1 LAEEGGLDHRN
12 PSLSFRRYGLNAPPH
27 VHDDHDQSVLPRRGV
42 MDMEVEGRGGRVSA
56 AGAILAPAG
65 ARHACAADGDNL
77 FVVVDIP
84 PALSTPYGAL
94 RDRVFLTIDAP
105 VRGLLDYLAG
115 EAAGPIDEGV
125 AALWTPLLLRAL
137 SRGAPSLD
145 PRLARAVGLIE
156 ARHHQ
161 PLSVADLAREAGMS
175 QSRFF
180 AAFGAA
186 LGQSPHTYLA
196 DARLR
201 AAQRLLDGTA
211 LSVAEIAVRTG
222 HGDQSALTRR
232 MRAALGV
239 TPQAYR
245 VEKRRIAGL
254 AGTPSTET
262 KLRWRSLLKP
272 NA

>member
-1 LAEEGGLDHRN
+1 MDQQN

-27 VHDDHDQSVLPRRGV
+27 VHDDHDQIVLPRRGV
-42 MDMEVEGRGGRVSA
+42 MEMEVEGRGGRVSA

-84 PALSTPYGAL
+84 PALSAPYGFL
-94 RDRVFLTIDAP
+94 RDRVFLNVDAP

-115 EAAGPIDEGV
+115 ETAGPIEDGV
-125 AALWTPLLLRAL
+125 ALLWTPLLLRAL

-145 PRLARAVGLIE
+145 PRLARAVSLIE
-156 ARHHQ
+156 ARYHQ
-161 PLSVADLAREAGMS
+161 PLSVTDLAREAGMS

-186 LGQSPHTYLA
+186 LGQSPHAYLA

-211 LSVAEIAVRTG
+211 LSVAEIALRTG
-222 HGDQSALTRR
+222 HADQSALTRR
-232 MRAALGV
+232 MRTVLGV
-239 TPQAYR
+239 TPAAWR
-245 VEKRRIAGL
+245 KAKR
-254 AGTPSTET
+254 
-262 KLRWRSLLKP
+262 
-272 NA
+272 